1 MKIKTPNDQ
10 PAARKRRGKTAG
22 PIKPENLFQFDIH
35 GLEAQFGGSSLL
47 FKAVPARHE
56 FVDLAD
62 GSKSHG
68 MHFSRDAWCYFDM
81 NADKELTS
89 LTCSGLRLTLTQG
102 VISLSPALV
111 TSSSEK

>member
-1 MKIKTPNDQ
+1 MAWKHSSAEAPFCLKLF
-10 PAARKRRGKTAG
+10 RRG
-22 PIKPENLFQFDIH
+22 N
-35 GLEAQFGGSSLL
+35 
-47 FKAVPARHE
+47 E
-56 FVDLAD
+56 FADMAD

-68 MHFSRDAWCYFDM
+68 MHFSRDAWCYFDV